1 MSVCGTVTLQL
12 LRGFSWQRG
21 IDHFVSRSP
30 RHRISEK
37 ASRIYQRSLRTYLN
51 LSALAGTNRRLIC
64 PSASPHRS
72 LSLHGGTGM
81 LTRFPSATPFGLAL
95 GPTDPERIDL
105 AQETLG
111 LRRTWFSHVLS
122 LLVPAGSLPYP
133 PPVLVGRASS
143 SMERSS
149 TNCQRRIS
157 DKSVASVAVL
167 SPVELSAQ
175 IHLTSELLR
184 FL

>member
-1 MSVCGTVTLQL
+1 MAA
-12 LRGFSWQRG
+12 W
-21 IDHFVSRSP
+21 D
-30 RHRISEK
+30 
-37 ASRIYQRSLRTYLN
+37 RSLCGPKPSTSDLGKSFTDLPTKPSYILEPTSPLR
-51 LSALAGTNRRLIC
+51 ATNCRLIC

-72 LSLHGGTGM
+72 LSLHDGTGM

-133 PPVLVGRASS
+133 PLVLVGRASS

>member
-1 MSVCGTVTLQL
+1 MSVCGTVALQL
-12 LRGFSWQRG
+12 LRGFSWQHG
-21 IDHFVSRSP
+21 IDHFMSRSS
-30 RHRISEK
+30 RHRISEI
-37 ASRIYQRSLRTYLN
+37 APRIYQRSLRTSLN
-51 LSALAGTNRRLIC
+51 LHTNSRLIC

-133 PPVLVGRASS
+133 PLVLVGRASS

-149 TNCQRRIS
+149 TNC
-157 DKSVASVAVL
+157 
-167 SPVELSAQ
+167 
-175 IHLTSELLR
+175 
-184 FL
+184 